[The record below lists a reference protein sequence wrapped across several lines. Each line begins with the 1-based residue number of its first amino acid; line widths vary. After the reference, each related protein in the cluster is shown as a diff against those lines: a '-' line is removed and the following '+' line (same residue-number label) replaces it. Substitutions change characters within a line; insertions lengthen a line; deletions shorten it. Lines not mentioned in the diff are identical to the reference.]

1 MDNSQSKKKY
11 EAPTILLKDASNNEL
26 FCYLEQIIPLENKEY
41 ALLTPVDTPVTLF
54 RINERNEPEL
64 IEKIDKNK
72 FIAKLEDDEVL
83 VGVIV
88 RNTDKDKETYSVY
101 QIRDGV
107 WDDKVMSTAYWYDY
121 KRHLE
126 KIWRNL

>member
-1 MDNSQSKKKY
+1 M
-11 EAPTILLKDASNNEL
+11 
-26 FCYLEQIIPLENKEY
+26 
-41 ALLTPVDTPVTLF
+41 V
-54 RINERNEPEL
+54 EL

-72 FIAKLEDDEVL
+72 FIAKLEDAEVL

>member
-1 MDNSQSKKKY
+1 M
-11 EAPTILLKDASNNEL
+11 
-26 FCYLEQIIPLENKEY
+26 
-41 ALLTPVDTPVTLF
+41 V
-54 RINERNEPEL
+54 EL
-64 IEKIDKNK
+64 IEKIDNNK

>member
-1 MDNSQSKKKY
+1 M
-11 EAPTILLKDASNNEL
+11 
-26 FCYLEQIIPLENKEY
+26 
-41 ALLTPVDTPVTLF
+41 V
-54 RINERNEPEL
+54 EL
-64 IEKIDKNK
+64 IEKIDNNK
-72 FIAKLEDDEVL
+72 FIAKLEEDDVL

>member
-1 MDNSQSKKKY
+1 M
-11 EAPTILLKDASNNEL
+11 
-26 FCYLEQIIPLENKEY
+26 
-41 ALLTPVDTPVTLF
+41 V
-54 RINERNEPEL
+54 EL
-64 IEKIDKNK
+64 IEKIDNNK
-72 FIAKLEDDEVL
+72 FIAKLEDDDVL

>member
-1 MDNSQSKKKY
+1 M
-11 EAPTILLKDASNNEL
+11 
-26 FCYLEQIIPLENKEY
+26 
-41 ALLTPVDTPVTLF
+41 V
-54 RINERNEPEL
+54 EL

-72 FIAKLEDDEVL
+72 FIAKLEDDDVL

>member
-1 MDNSQSKKKY
+1 M
-11 EAPTILLKDASNNEL
+11 
-26 FCYLEQIIPLENKEY
+26 
-41 ALLTPVDTPVTLF
+41 V
-54 RINERNEPEL
+54 EL